1 MPLLLLLTVSILQWL
16 ILHLPNV
23 HPEYDATVWLYGNL
37 QIIIMLFVYRLI
49 KNKHIITDDE

>member
-1 MPLLLLLTVSILQWL
+1 MPLLILLTLSVLQWL
-16 ILHLPNV
+16 VFQLPGV

-49 KNKHIITDDE
+49 KKYIKV

>member
-1 MPLLLLLTVSILQWL
+1 MPLLLLLLIAVLQWL

-37 QIIIMLFVYRLI
+37 QIVAMLFVYKVI
-49 KNKHIITDDE
+49 KKYIKV

>member
-1 MPLLLLLTVSILQWL
+1 MPLLLLLVISVLQWL
-16 ILHLPNV
+16 TLQLPGV

-49 KNKHIITDDE
+49 KKYIKV

>member
-1 MPLLLLLTVSILQWL
+1 MPLLLLLTISILQWG
-16 ILHLPNV
+16 ILHLPGV

-49 KNKHIITDDE
+49 KKYIKV